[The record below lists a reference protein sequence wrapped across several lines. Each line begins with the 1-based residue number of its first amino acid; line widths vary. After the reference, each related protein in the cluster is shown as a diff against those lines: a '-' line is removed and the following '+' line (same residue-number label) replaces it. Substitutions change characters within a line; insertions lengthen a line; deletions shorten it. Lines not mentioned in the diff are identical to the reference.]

1 MNILYELPPAFD
13 IYNIIYHHII
23 YIYAYI
29 FFNIFDFLR
38 AYFYPIYND
47 NSHYPLKKN
56 TVTEPEYIF
65 SLYIYIFLIHTIL
78 KNIFVLLDIH
88 LQYNYHVDYLVH
100 QYHLDYQMGQRHEKN

>member
-1 MNILYELPPAFD
+1 MHMTYYKKAKNIFRIRMYD
-13 IYNIIYHHII
+13 S
-23 YIYAYI
+23 IYAYV
-29 FFNIFDFLR
+29 LR
-38 AYFYPIYND
+38 MI
-47 NSHYPLKKN
+47 YPLKKN